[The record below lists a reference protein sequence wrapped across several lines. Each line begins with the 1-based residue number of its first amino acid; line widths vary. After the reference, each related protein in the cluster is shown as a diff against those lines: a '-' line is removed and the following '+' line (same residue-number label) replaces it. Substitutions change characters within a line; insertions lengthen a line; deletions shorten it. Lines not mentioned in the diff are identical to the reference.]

1 MNNYT
6 ALKEVF
12 VDDNGIFDYVNL
24 DKSTI
29 TYDKILNALKEPLK
43 LVLFYGKPGSG
54 KTFLLHKIY
63 KDISQKDKVI
73 FFPQP
78 FFNEADFIN
87 ALSLEIFNQ
96 KIENPTYENLI
107 ANYKNS
113 LKTDQH
119 ESKYIILLLDE
130 AQLYPNFLIEKIRLM
145 ADTRLFKILFT
156 VHKTDEEDT
165 LAKDYFRTRIWEN
178 IELESSSLDE
188 ICLYIEKKL
197 VFHNL
202 HSYFD
207 MYNINHI
214 KLIYKLTNGNLRVLN
229 KLLYK
234 IYEIYEYY
242 EESRPSTIKNR
253 RLLKKVV
260 EMAAIDSG
268 LINA

>member
-1 MNNYT
+1 
-6 ALKEVF
+6 
-12 VDDNGIFDYVNL
+12 
-24 DKSTI
+24 
-29 TYDKILNALKEPLK
+29 
-43 LVLFYGKPGSG
+43 
-54 KTFLLHKIY
+54 
-63 KDISQKDKVI
+63 
-73 FFPQP
+73 
-78 FFNEADFIN
+78 
-87 ALSLEIFNQ
+87 
-96 KIENPTYENLI
+96 
-107 ANYKNS
+107 
-113 LKTDQH
+113 
-119 ESKYIILLLDE
+119 
-130 AQLYPNFLIEKIRLM
+130 M

-253 RLLKKVV
+253 RLLKKS
-260 EMAAIDSG
+260 SG
-268 LINA
+268 NGCHRLGTYKCLILMKYKKWKTNGKNITEIEIKNYICYLLRYLYA